1 MILDMVKS
9 AYNLEKQHE
18 KTSQNSTNRLP
29 DLFDQRGSTN
39 SRRNLMVDLQLN
51 KLEQQQARLN
61 EIAEGLSG
69 PVAVV
74 LEGRDTA
81 GKSGTIRALTQY
93 LPPRLFSVV
102 MSAKPS
108 KRTMENWLGYWTK
121 KMPEGKQIIFYDR
134 SWYSRALVQQINGWC
149 SDLQYR
155 NFMRDVESW
164 EKNQTVRF
172 GTRFVKFWLSISEDE
187 QAQRIEERRISPLK
201 YWKLSPNDE
210 RALSYYD
217 EMTLLKERVI
227 SRGGWETVDFNNKAN
242 GRLELLTRLNTVLGA
257 A

>member
-1 MILDMVKS
+1 M
-9 AYNLEKQHE
+9 A
-18 KTSQNSTNRLP
+18 
-29 DLFDQRGSTN
+29 
-39 SRRNLMVDLQLN
+39 DLQLN
-51 KLEQQQARLN
+51 PLEQQQARLN
-61 EIAEGLSG
+61 EIAEGLTG

-93 LPPRLFSVV
+93 LPPKYFSVV

-108 KRTMENWLGYWTK
+108 KTTMENWLGFWSK

-134 SWYSRALVQQINGWC
+134 SWYSRAMVQKINGWC

-155 NFMRDVESW
+155 NFMEGVEAW
-164 EKNQTVRF
+164 EERQGLLDPVRF
-172 GTRFVKFWLSISEDE
+172 IKFWLSISEDE
-187 QAQRIEERRISPLK
+187 QARRIEERRISPLK

-227 SRGGWETVDFNNKAN
+227 SRGGWETIDFNDKAQ
-242 GRLELLTRLNTVLGA
+242 GRLELLTKLNTQLGA
-257 A
+257 

>member
-1 MILDMVKS
+1 
-9 AYNLEKQHE
+9 
-18 KTSQNSTNRLP
+18 
-29 DLFDQRGSTN
+29 
-39 SRRNLMVDLQLN
+39 MVDLKLN
-51 KLEQQQARLN
+51 PLELEQARLN
-61 EIAEGLSG
+61 EIAEGLTS

-93 LPPRLFSVV
+93 LPPKYFSVV
-102 MSAKPS
+102 LSTKPS
-108 KRTMENWLGYWTK
+108 KSTMENWLGYWTK

-149 SDLQYR
+149 SPMQYR

-227 SRGGWETVDFNNKAN
+227 SRGGWETVDFNNKAS
-242 GRLELLTRLNTVLGA
+242 GRLELLTRLNTVLGSA
-257 A
+257 S

>member
-1 MILDMVKS
+1 
-9 AYNLEKQHE
+9 
-18 KTSQNSTNRLP
+18 
-29 DLFDQRGSTN
+29 
-39 SRRNLMVDLQLN
+39 MVDLQLN
-51 KLEQQQARLN
+51 EIEQQQARLN
-61 EIAEGLSG
+61 EIAEGLTG

-93 LPPRLFSVV
+93 LPPKYFSVV

-108 KRTMENWLGYWTK
+108 KSTMENWLGFWSK
-121 KMPEGKQIIFYDR
+121 KMPGGKQITFYDR

-155 NFMRDVESW
+155 NFMREVESW
-164 EKNQTVRF
+164 ETNQTVRF
-172 GTRFVKFWLSISEDE
+172 GTRFVKFWLSISEEE

-227 SRGGWETVDFNNKAN
+227 SRGGWETVDFNDKKA
-242 GRLELLTRLNTVLGA
+242 GRLELLTKLNTQLGA
-257 A
+257 

>member
-1 MILDMVKS
+1 
-9 AYNLEKQHE
+9 
-18 KTSQNSTNRLP
+18 
-29 DLFDQRGSTN
+29 
-39 SRRNLMVDLQLN
+39 MVDLKLN
-51 KLEQQQARLN
+51 PLELEQARLN
-61 EIAEGLSG
+61 EIAEGLTS

-108 KRTMENWLGYWTK
+108 KSTMENWLGYWTK
-121 KMPEGKQIIFYDR
+121 KMPEGPQIIFYDR

-172 GTRFVKFWLSISEDE
+172 GTRFVKFWLSISEEE

-227 SRGGWETVDFNNKAN
+227 SQGGWETVDFNNKAN
-242 GRLELLTRLNTVLGA
+242 GRLELLTRLNTLLGA
-257 A
+257 AS

>member
-1 MILDMVKS
+1 MV
-9 AYNLEKQHE
+9 NI
-18 KTSQNSTNRLP
+18 
-29 DLFDQRGSTN
+29 
-39 SRRNLMVDLQLN
+39 QLN

-61 EIAEGLSG
+61 EIAEGLTG

-102 MSAKPS
+102 LSTKPS
-108 KRTMENWLGYWTK
+108 KSTMENWLGYWTK
-121 KMPEGKQIIFYDR
+121 KMPDNGIVFYDR
-134 SWYSRALVQQINGWC
+134 SWYSRALVQKINGWC

-155 NFMRDVESW
+155 NFMREVESW

-217 EMTLLKERVI
+217 EMTLLKEKVI

-242 GRLELLTRLNTVLGA
+242 GRLELLTRLNTLLGA
-257 A
+257 AS

>member
-1 MILDMVKS
+1 
-9 AYNLEKQHE
+9 
-18 KTSQNSTNRLP
+18 
-29 DLFDQRGSTN
+29 
-39 SRRNLMVDLQLN
+39 MVDLQLN

-61 EIAEGLSG
+61 EIAEALDG

-93 LPPRLFSVV
+93 LPPKYFSVV

-108 KRTMENWLGYWTK
+108 KTTMENWLGFWSK
-121 KMPEGKQIIFYDR
+121 KMPEGPQIIFYDR
-134 SWYSRALVQQINGWC
+134 SWYSRAMVQKINGWAT
-149 SDLQYR
+149 DRQYE
-155 NFMRDVESW
+155 NFMREVGGW
-164 EKNQTVRF
+164 EANKNIN
-172 GTRFVKFWLSISEDE
+172 FVKFWLSISEDE
-187 QAQRIEERRISPLK
+187 QARRIEERRISPLK

-242 GRLELLTRLNTVLGA
+242 GRLELLTRLNTSLGG
-257 A
+257 

>member
-1 MILDMVKS
+1 
-9 AYNLEKQHE
+9 
-18 KTSQNSTNRLP
+18 
-29 DLFDQRGSTN
+29 
-39 SRRNLMVDLQLN
+39 MVDLKLN
-51 KLEQQQARLN
+51 PRELEQARLT
-61 EIAEGLSG
+61 EIAEGLTS

-93 LPPRLFSVV
+93 LPPKYFSVV
-102 MSAKPS
+102 LSTKPS
-108 KRTMENWLGYWTK
+108 KSTMENWLGYWTK

-227 SRGGWETVDFNNKAN
+227 SRGGWETVAFNNKAS
-242 GRLELLTRLNTVLGA
+242 GRLELLTRLNTVLGSA
-257 A
+257 S

>member
-1 MILDMVKS
+1 
-9 AYNLEKQHE
+9 
-18 KTSQNSTNRLP
+18 
-29 DLFDQRGSTN
+29 
-39 SRRNLMVDLQLN
+39 MVDLKLN
-51 KLEQQQARLN
+51 ALELEQARLN
-61 EIAEGLSG
+61 EIAEGLTS
-69 PVAVV
+69 PVAVI

-102 MSAKPS
+102 LSTKPS
-108 KRTMENWLGYWTK
+108 KSTMENWLGYWAK

-149 SDLQYR
+149 SPMQYR

-242 GRLELLTRLNTVLGA
+242 GRLELLTRLNTLLEQ
-257 A
+257 

>member
-1 MILDMVKS
+1 MKKLQ
-9 AYNLEKQHE
+9 A
-18 KTSQNSTNRLP
+18 
-29 DLFDQRGSTN
+29 
-39 SRRNLMVDLQLN
+39 QLN
-51 KLEQQQARLN
+51 Q
-61 EIAEGLSG
+61 IAEANKKKI
-69 PVAVV
+69 AVV

-102 MSAKPS
+102 LSTKPS
-108 KRTMENWLGYWTK
+108 KSTMENWLGFWTK
-121 KMPEGKQIIFYDR
+121 KMPESGIVFYDR

-187 QAQRIEERRISPLK
+187 QAARIEERRISPLK

-227 SRGGWETVDFNNKAN
+227 SRGGWDVIDYNQKGV
-242 GRLELLTRLNTVLGA
+242 GRLELIRRLCDRLESKRE
-257 A
+257 

>member
-1 MILDMVKS
+1 
-9 AYNLEKQHE
+9 
-18 KTSQNSTNRLP
+18 
-29 DLFDQRGSTN
+29 
-39 SRRNLMVDLQLN
+39 MVDLKLN
-51 KLEQQQARLN
+51 PLELQQARLN

-93 LPPRLFSVV
+93 LPPKYFSVV
-102 MSAKPS
+102 LSTKPS
-108 KRTMENWLGYWTK
+108 KSTMENWFGYGTK
-121 KMPEGKQIIFYDR
+121 EMPEGKQIIFYDR
-134 SWYSRALVQQINGWC
+134 SWYSRAMVQQINGWC
-149 SDLQYR
+149 SPLQYR
-155 NFMRDVESW
+155 NFMREVQQW
-164 EKNQTVRF
+164 EANQTVRF

-187 QAQRIEERRISPLK
+187 QARRIEERRISPLK

-242 GRLELLTRLNTVLGA
+242 GRLELLTRLNTLLGA
-257 A
+257 AS

>member
-1 MILDMVKS
+1 MILDMVKC
-9 AYNLEKQHE
+9 AYNLETDNE
-18 KTSQNSTNRLP
+18 KTSQNSTNNLP
-29 DLFDQRGSTN
+29 DLFDQRRLTN
-39 SRRNLMVDLQLN
+39 SRRNTMVDIQLN
-51 KLEQQQARLN
+51 SLEQQQARLN
-61 EIAEGLSG
+61 EIAEALTE

-102 MSAKPS
+102 LSTKPS
-108 KRTMENWLGYWTK
+108 KSTMENWLGFWAK
-121 KMPEGKQIIFYDR
+121 KLPESGLVFYDR
-134 SWYSRALVQQINGWC
+134 SWYSRALVQKINGWC
-149 SDLQYR
+149 SDLQYF
-155 NFMRDVESW
+155 NFMNSIEEW
-164 EKNQTVRF
+164 EANKNVRF
-172 GTRFVKFWLSISEDE
+172 IKFWLSISEDE
-187 QAQRIEERRISPLK
+187 QARRIEERRISPLK

>member
-1 MILDMVKS
+1 MILDMVKC
-9 AYNLEKQHE
+9 AYNLETDNE
-18 KTSQNSTNRLP
+18 KTSQNLTNRLP
-29 DLFDQRGSTN
+29 DLFDQRRLAN
-39 SRRNLMVDLQLN
+39 SRRDTMVDIQLN
-51 KLEQQQARLN
+51 KLELQQARLN
-61 EIAEGLSG
+61 EIAEGLTG

-108 KRTMENWLGYWTK
+108 KRTMENWLGFWAK
-121 KMPEGKQIIFYDR
+121 KLPESGLVFYDR
-134 SWYSRALVQQINGWC
+134 CWYSRALVQKINGWC

-155 NFMRDVESW
+155 NFMREVESW
-164 EKNQTVRF
+164 EANQTVRF
-172 GTRFVKFWLSISEDE
+172 GTRFVKFWLSISEEE
-187 QAQRIEERRISPLK
+187 QARRIEERRISPLK

>member
-1 MILDMVKS
+1 M
-9 AYNLEKQHE
+9 A
-18 KTSQNSTNRLP
+18 
-29 DLFDQRGSTN
+29 
-39 SRRNLMVDLQLN
+39 DLQLN
-51 KLEQQQARLN
+51 ALEQQQARLN
-61 EIAEGLSG
+61 EIAEGLTG

-93 LPPRLFSVV
+93 LPPKYFSVV

-108 KRTMENWLGYWTK
+108 KTTMENWLSFWSK

-155 NFMRDVESW
+155 NFMEGVEAW
-164 EKNQTVRF
+164 EERQGLLDPVRF
-172 GTRFVKFWLSISEDE
+172 IKFWLSISEDE

-217 EMTLLKERVI
+217 EMTLLKEKVI
-227 SRGGWETVDFNNKAN
+227 SRGGWETVDFNDKKA
-242 GRLELLTRLNTVLGA
+242 GRLELLTKLNTQLGA
-257 A
+257 

>member
-1 MILDMVKS
+1 
-9 AYNLEKQHE
+9 
-18 KTSQNSTNRLP
+18 
-29 DLFDQRGSTN
+29 
-39 SRRNLMVDLQLN
+39 MVDLKLN
-51 KLEQQQARLN
+51 KLELQQARLN
-61 EIAEGLSG
+61 ELAEGLTS

-102 MSAKPS
+102 LSTKPS
-108 KRTMENWLGYWTK
+108 KSTMENWLGYWTK
-121 KMPEGKQIIFYDR
+121 KMPEGEQITFYDR
-134 SWYSRALVQQINGWC
+134 SWYSRALVQKINGWC

-172 GTRFVKFWLSISEDE
+172 GTRFIKFWLSISEDE

-217 EMTLLKERVI
+217 EMTLLKEKVI

-242 GRLELLTRLNTVLGA
+242 GRLELLTRLNTLLEQ
-257 A
+257 

>member
-1 MILDMVKS
+1 MV
-9 AYNLEKQHE
+9 NI
-18 KTSQNSTNRLP
+18 
-29 DLFDQRGSTN
+29 
-39 SRRNLMVDLQLN
+39 QLN

-61 EIAEGLSG
+61 EIAEALTE

-102 MSAKPS
+102 LSTKPS
-108 KRTMENWLGYWTK
+108 KSTMENWLGYWTK
-121 KMPEGKQIIFYDR
+121 KMPEGPQIIFYDR
-134 SWYSRALVQQINGWC
+134 RWYSRALVQKINGWG
-149 SDLQYR
+149 SDMQYR
-155 NFMRDVESW
+155 NFMREVQQW
-164 EKNQTVRF
+164 EANQTVRF

-187 QAQRIEERRISPLK
+187 QAARIEERRISPLK

-227 SRGGWETVDFNNKAN
+227 SRGGWETVDFNDKAN
-242 GRLELLTRLNTVLGA
+242 GRLELITRLNTILGG
-257 A
+257 

>member
-1 MILDMVKS
+1 
-9 AYNLEKQHE
+9 
-18 KTSQNSTNRLP
+18 
-29 DLFDQRGSTN
+29 
-39 SRRNLMVDLQLN
+39 MVDLKLN
-51 KLEQQQARLN
+51 PLELEQARLN
-61 EIAEGLSG
+61 EIAEGLTG

-102 MSAKPS
+102 LSTKPS
-108 KRTMENWLGYWTK
+108 KSTMENWLGYWTK

-149 SDLQYR
+149 SPMQYR

-242 GRLELLTRLNTVLGA
+242 GRLELLTRLNTLLEQ
-257 A
+257 

>member
-1 MILDMVKS
+1 M
-9 AYNLEKQHE
+9 A
-18 KTSQNSTNRLP
+18 
-29 DLFDQRGSTN
+29 
-39 SRRNLMVDLQLN
+39 DLQLN
-51 KLEQQQARLN
+51 QLERQQAELNRL
-61 EIAEGLSG
+61 AENLNG

-102 MSAKPS
+102 LSTKPTDGMM
-108 KRTMENWLGYWTK
+108 KNWLGHWAG
-121 KMPEGKQIIFYDR
+121 KMPEGKQIVFFDR
-134 SWYSRALVQQINGWC
+134 SWYSRALVQKINGWC
-149 SDLQYR
+149 SDLQYH
-155 NFMRDVESW
+155 NFMNSVEGW
-164 EKNQTVRF
+164 EANKGVN
-172 GTRFVKFWLSISEDE
+172 FVKFWLSISEDE
-187 QAQRIEERRISPLK
+187 QARRIEERRISPLK

-242 GRLELLTRLNTVLGA
+242 GRLELLTRLNTLLGA
-257 A
+257 AS

>member
-1 MILDMVKS
+1 MADI
-9 AYNLEKQHE
+9 
-18 KTSQNSTNRLP
+18 
-29 DLFDQRGSTN
+29 
-39 SRRNLMVDLQLN
+39 QLN
-51 KLEQQQARLN
+51 KMEAQQARLN
-61 EIAEGLSG
+61 QIAEGLTG
-69 PVAVV
+69 PIAVV

-93 LPPRLFSVV
+93 LPPKYFSVV

-108 KRTMENWLGYWTK
+108 KTTMENWLGFWAN

-134 SWYSRALVQQINGWC
+134 SWYSRALVQKINGWC

-155 NFMRDVESW
+155 NFMEGVEAW
-164 EKNQTVRF
+164 EERQGLLDPV
-172 GTRFVKFWLSISEDE
+172 RFVKFWLSISEDE

-227 SRGGWETVDFNNKAN
+227 SRGGWETIDFNDKAQ
-242 GRLELLTRLNTVLGA
+242 GRLELLTKLNTQLGA
-257 A
+257 

>member
-1 MILDMVKS
+1 
-9 AYNLEKQHE
+9 
-18 KTSQNSTNRLP
+18 
-29 DLFDQRGSTN
+29 
-39 SRRNLMVDLQLN
+39 MVDLKLN
-51 KLEQQQARLN
+51 ALELEQARLN
-61 EIAEGLSG
+61 EIAEGLPS

-102 MSAKPS
+102 LSTKPS
-108 KRTMENWLGYWTK
+108 KSTMENWLGYWTK

-201 YWKLSPNDE
+201 YWKLSPNDV

-227 SRGGWETVDFNNKAN
+227 SRGGWETVAFNNKAS
-242 GRLELLTRLNTVLGA
+242 GRLELLTRLNTVLGSA
-257 A
+257 S

>member
-1 MILDMVKS
+1 
-9 AYNLEKQHE
+9 
-18 KTSQNSTNRLP
+18 
-29 DLFDQRGSTN
+29 
-39 SRRNLMVDLQLN
+39 MVDLKLN
-51 KLEQQQARLN
+51 ALELQQARLN
-61 EIAEGLSG
+61 ELAEGLTS

-108 KRTMENWLGYWTK
+108 KSTMENWLGYWTK

-149 SDLQYR
+149 SPMQYR
-155 NFMRDVESW
+155 NFMREVESW
-164 EKNQTVRF
+164 EANQTVRF

-187 QAQRIEERRISPLK
+187 QARRIEERRISPLK

-242 GRLELLTRLNTVLGA
+242 GRLELLTRLNTLLEQ
-257 A
+257 

>member
-1 MILDMVKS
+1 
-9 AYNLEKQHE
+9 
-18 KTSQNSTNRLP
+18 
-29 DLFDQRGSTN
+29 
-39 SRRNLMVDLQLN
+39 MVDLKLN
-51 KLEQQQARLN
+51 PLELEQARLN
-61 EIAEGLSG
+61 EIAEGLTS

-102 MSAKPS
+102 LSTKPS
-108 KRTMENWLGYWTK
+108 KSTMENWLGYWTK

-149 SDLQYR
+149 SPMQYR
-155 NFMRDVESW
+155 NFMREVESW
-164 EKNQTVRF
+164 EANQTVRF

-187 QAQRIEERRISPLK
+187 QARPIEERRISPLK

-242 GRLELLTRLNTVLGA
+242 GRLELLTRLNTLLEQ
-257 A
+257 

>member
-1 MILDMVKS
+1 MKKLQ
-9 AYNLEKQHE
+9 A
-18 KTSQNSTNRLP
+18 
-29 DLFDQRGSTN
+29 
-39 SRRNLMVDLQLN
+39 QLN
-51 KLEQQQARLN
+51 Q
-61 EIAEGLSG
+61 IAEANKKKI
-69 PVAVV
+69 AVV

-121 KMPEGKQIIFYDR
+121 KMPEGQQIIFYDR
-134 SWYSRALVQQINGWC
+134 SWYSRALVQKINGWC
-149 SDLQYR
+149 SPLQYR
-155 NFMRDVESW
+155 NFMREVESW

-172 GTRFVKFWLSISEDE
+172 GTRFVKFWLSISEEE
-187 QAQRIEERRISPLK
+187 QARRIEERKHSPLK

-242 GRLELLTRLNTVLGA
+242 GRLELLTRLNTVLDSA
-257 A
+257 S

>member
-1 MILDMVKS
+1 
-9 AYNLEKQHE
+9 
-18 KTSQNSTNRLP
+18 
-29 DLFDQRGSTN
+29 
-39 SRRNLMVDLQLN
+39 MVDLKLN
-51 KLEQQQARLN
+51 ALELEQARLN
-61 EIAEGLSG
+61 ELAEGLTS

-102 MSAKPS
+102 LSTKPS
-108 KRTMENWLGYWTK
+108 KSTMENWLGYWTK

-149 SDLQYR
+149 SPMQYR
-155 NFMRDVESW
+155 NFMREVESW
-164 EKNQTVRF
+164 EANQTVRF
-172 GTRFVKFWLSISEDE
+172 GTRFIKFWLSISEEE
-187 QAQRIEERRISPLK
+187 QARRIEERRISPLK

-217 EMTLLKERVI
+217 EMTLLKEKVI

-242 GRLELLTRLNTVLGA
+242 GRLELLTRLNTLLGA
-257 A
+257 AS

>member
-1 MILDMVKS
+1 M
-9 AYNLEKQHE
+9 A
-18 KTSQNSTNRLP
+18 
-29 DLFDQRGSTN
+29 
-39 SRRNLMVDLQLN
+39 DLQLN
-51 KLEQQQARLN
+51 ALELAQARLN
-61 EIAEGLSG
+61 EIAEALTG

-108 KRTMENWLGYWTK
+108 KSVMENWLGYWRG

-134 SWYSRALVQQINGWC
+134 SWYSRAMVQKINGWAT
-149 SDLQYR
+149 DLQYK
-155 NFMRDVESW
+155 NFMASVEDW
-164 EKNQTVRF
+164 ENARNV
-172 GTRFVKFWLSISEDE
+172 RFVKFWLSISEEE
-187 QAQRIEERRISPLK
+187 QAARIEERRISPLK

-227 SRGGWETVDFNNKAN
+227 SRGGWETVDFNDKKA
-242 GRLELLTRLNTVLGA
+242 GRLELLTKLNTQLGGV
-257 A
+257 

>member
-1 MILDMVKS
+1 
-9 AYNLEKQHE
+9 
-18 KTSQNSTNRLP
+18 
-29 DLFDQRGSTN
+29 
-39 SRRNLMVDLQLN
+39 MVDLKLN
-51 KLEQQQARLN
+51 KLEQLQARLN
-61 EIAEGLSG
+61 EYAEGLTS

-108 KRTMENWLGYWTK
+108 KSTMENWLGYLTK

-149 SDLQYR
+149 SPMQYR
-155 NFMRDVESW
+155 NFMREVESW
-164 EKNQTVRF
+164 EANQTVRF
-172 GTRFVKFWLSISEDE
+172 GTRFIKFWLSISEEE
-187 QAQRIEERRISPLK
+187 QARRIEERRISPLK

-217 EMTLLKERVI
+217 EMTLLKEKVI

-242 GRLELLTRLNTVLGA
+242 GRLELLTRLNTLLGA
-257 A
+257 TS

>member
-1 MILDMVKS
+1 
-9 AYNLEKQHE
+9 
-18 KTSQNSTNRLP
+18 
-29 DLFDQRGSTN
+29 
-39 SRRNLMVDLQLN
+39 MVDLKLN
-51 KLEQQQARLN
+51 PLELEQARLN
-61 EIAEGLSG
+61 EIAEGLTS

-108 KRTMENWLGYWTK
+108 KSTMENWLGYWTK

-149 SDLQYR
+149 SPMQYR
-155 NFMRDVESW
+155 NFMREVQSW

-187 QAQRIEERRISPLK
+187 QARRIEERRISPLK

-242 GRLELLTRLNTVLGA
+242 GRLELLTRLNTLLDA
-257 A
+257 TS

>member
-1 MILDMVKS
+1 
-9 AYNLEKQHE
+9 
-18 KTSQNSTNRLP
+18 
-29 DLFDQRGSTN
+29 
-39 SRRNLMVDLQLN
+39 MVDLKLN
-51 KLEQQQARLN
+51 PLELEQARLN
-61 EIAEGLSG
+61 EIAEGLTS

-102 MSAKPS
+102 LSTKPS
-108 KRTMENWLGYWTK
+108 KSTMENWLGYWTK

-149 SDLQYR
+149 SPMQYR
-155 NFMRDVESW
+155 NFMREVESW
-164 EKNQTVRF
+164 EANQTVRF

-217 EMTLLKERVI
+217 EMTLLKEKVI

-242 GRLELLTRLNTVLGA
+242 GRLELLTRLNTLLEQ
-257 A
+257 

>member
-1 MILDMVKS
+1 
-9 AYNLEKQHE
+9 
-18 KTSQNSTNRLP
+18 
-29 DLFDQRGSTN
+29 
-39 SRRNLMVDLQLN
+39 MVDLKLN
-51 KLEQQQARLN
+51 ALELAQARLN
-61 EIAEGLSG
+61 EIAEALTG

-93 LPPRLFSVV
+93 LPPKYFSVV

-108 KRTMENWLGYWTK
+108 KSVMENWLGYWRG

-134 SWYSRALVQQINGWC
+134 SWYSRAMVQKINGWAT
-149 SDLQYR
+149 DLQYK
-155 NFMRDVESW
+155 NFMASVEDW
-164 EKNQTVRF
+164 ENARNV
-172 GTRFVKFWLSISEDE
+172 RFVKFWLSISEEE
-187 QAQRIEERRISPLK
+187 QAARIEERRISPLK

-227 SRGGWETVDFNNKAN
+227 SRGGWETIDFNDKAQ
-242 GRLELLTRLNTVLGA
+242 GRLELLTKLNTQLGGV
-257 A
+257 

>member
-1 MILDMVKS
+1 
-9 AYNLEKQHE
+9 
-18 KTSQNSTNRLP
+18 
-29 DLFDQRGSTN
+29 
-39 SRRNLMVDLQLN
+39 MVDLKLN
-51 KLEQQQARLN
+51 PLELEQARLN
-61 EIAEGLSG
+61 EIAEGLTS

-93 LPPRLFSVV
+93 LPPKYFSVV
-102 MSAKPS
+102 LSTKPS
-108 KRTMENWLGYWTK
+108 KSTMENWLGYWTK

-187 QAQRIEERRISPLK
+187 QARRIEERRISPLK

-242 GRLELLTRLNTVLGA
+242 GRLELLTRLNTLLGA
-257 A
+257 AS

>member
-1 MILDMVKS
+1 
-9 AYNLEKQHE
+9 
-18 KTSQNSTNRLP
+18 
-29 DLFDQRGSTN
+29 
-39 SRRNLMVDLQLN
+39 MVDLKLN
-51 KLEQQQARLN
+51 ALELEQARLN
-61 EIAEGLSG
+61 EIAEGLTS

-93 LPPRLFSVV
+93 LPPKYFSVV
-102 MSAKPS
+102 LSTKPS
-108 KRTMENWLGYWTK
+108 KSTMENWLGYWTK

-242 GRLELLTRLNTVLGA
+242 GRLELLTRLNTLLGA
-257 A
+257 AS